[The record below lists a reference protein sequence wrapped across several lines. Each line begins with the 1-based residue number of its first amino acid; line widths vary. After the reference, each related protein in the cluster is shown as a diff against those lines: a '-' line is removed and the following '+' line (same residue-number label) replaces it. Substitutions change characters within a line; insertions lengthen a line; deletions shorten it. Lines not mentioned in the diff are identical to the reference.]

1 MPTKGYKLIALELL
15 ISISFSSFFSNG
27 SFFPATVCRGGGPA
41 LSCCDCDDDEVRV
54 EWSLVA
60 VEDPVVD
67 AAVPLASAG
76 GTTCSL
82 TSFGETR
89 AMRGN
94 LPLV

>member
-1 MPTKGYKLIALELL
+1 MIALELL

-27 SFFPATVCRGGGPA
+27 SFFPATVGRGGGPA
-41 LSCCDCDDDEVRV
+41 LSCCDCDDAEVRV

-60 VEDPVVD
+60 VEDPVD
-67 AAVPLASAG
+67 AAVALASAG

-89 AMRGN
+89 ATRGN